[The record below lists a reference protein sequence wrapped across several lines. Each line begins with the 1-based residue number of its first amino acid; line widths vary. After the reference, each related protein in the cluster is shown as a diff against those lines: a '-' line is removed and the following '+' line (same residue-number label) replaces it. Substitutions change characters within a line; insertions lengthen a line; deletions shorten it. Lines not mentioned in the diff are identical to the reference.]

1 MANEMKIATL
11 EGSIKRHFN
20 DIRSLQDRYGT
31 SIRPSWVGEEIG
43 TLWAQIK
50 RIEKQIEELKND

>member
-1 MANEMKIATL
+1 MKIATL
-11 EGSIKRHFN
+11 ESSINRHFN

-43 TLWAQIK
+43 ILWAQIK

>member
-1 MANEMKIATL
+1 MKIATL
-11 EGSIKRHFN
+11 EGSIKRHFD
-20 DIRSLQDRYGT
+20 DITSLQEQYST

-43 TLWAQIK
+43 ILWAQIK